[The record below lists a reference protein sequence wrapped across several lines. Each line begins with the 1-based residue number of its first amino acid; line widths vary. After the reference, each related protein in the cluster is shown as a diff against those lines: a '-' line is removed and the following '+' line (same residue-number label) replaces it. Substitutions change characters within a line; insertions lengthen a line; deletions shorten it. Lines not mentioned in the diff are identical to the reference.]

1 MTKRSESQGVLSH
14 VGANVRHFRDVC
26 GLSQQALADASG
38 VSRRTIAALEAGE
51 ANISLAKLALLA
63 EVLKI
68 DFGTLVSPPERRGS
82 RQLDVETWRGKLP
95 GSLAMLHCSAPA
107 KREAELW
114 SWALAPGERYDA
126 EPDPEGWSELLY
138 IIEGTLTLE
147 INGSA
152 MILPAGASIAYAS
165 SVQYAYVNAHGDMV
179 RFIRNV
185 VV

>member
-126 EPDPEGWSELLY
+126 EPDPEGIGLHITCLLPVT
-138 IIEGTLTLE
+138 IILSLRSTVRQCP
-147 INGSA
+147 
-152 MILPAGASIAYAS
+152 PAAARR
-165 SVQYAYVNAHGDMV
+165 VPPKENAQTA
-179 RFIRNV
+179 
-185 VV
+185 